1 MCRLLIMHYYGR
13 KIQSIIAYLT
23 TLSILSTCIKQST
36 CCLWREINSL
46 NTQLKNKSQDY
57 RNTVIIIN
65 INENWVISCIYT
77 IIHTCE
83 TAEGLKLNVN
93 FTYTGKLV
101 VHQLSAAAWRKM
113 TSSSEIYKNNS
124 IRIKLEN
131 VRKIINLH
139 LSTQ

>member
-1 MCRLLIMHYYGR
+1 MCRLLIMHDYGR
-13 KIQSIIAYLT
+13 KIQSMIAYLT
-23 TLSILSTCIKQST
+23 ILSILSTCMKQST

-46 NTQLKNKSQDY
+46 NTQLMNKSQDY
-57 RNTVIIIN
+57 RNAVIIIN
-65 INENWVISCIYT
+65 INENWVISCINT

-83 TAEGLKLNVN
+83 TEGSQILTVN
-93 FTYTGKLV
+93 FTYTGMLV

-131 VRKIINLH
+131 VREIINLH
-139 LSTQ
+139 LST